1 MPNIRQSAS
10 WAIGKCNDDNVGY
23 SQAYRNQRTVN
34 GITYY
39 DCSSFINYALLAGGF
54 STPSYAP
61 NHNAFTT
68 ANMRNVLLSLGFK
81 KKPVTTTWIQG
92 DILWRTG
99 HTEMAYS
106 STQAMGA
113 KTAHAPLAEQ
123 VEIHASSASDW
134 TELYRYEQSTVS
146 EWYYKPTGEYAKE
159 SAEALSNCEL
169 IYGILSD
176 YGWTLNAVCG
186 VLGNIGAE
194 SVYNPWRWQNDKVL
208 EKGSSLLDSKLHGYG
223 LFQFTPPK
231 KYALNTTA
239 QSFAGFGVNYSNEA
253 GSPNDGNAQLK
264 FVNDNVDGGYFVKEG
279 ATYPLTFAQYKRS
292 TQTPEYLAKAW
303 LHNYER
309 PANPSATENKRAT
322 LARYW
327 YNKLSG
333 VTPPTPPTPTGYNV
347 TMNLQGGNGWVTPT
361 ATPNSGLS
369 EGDRVYL
376 DYTSVDPHNGLDEPE
391 FRRWRVDSGHIEIT
405 PADYF
410 DMPDSDVVITAVFS
424 GKTIDPPGPKE
435 YNKFKSWYLKPWYI
449 QNRGE

>member
-10 WAIGKCNDDNVGY
+10 WAIGKCNDDVVGY
-23 SQAYRNQRTVN
+23 SQKYRNQQTVN

-68 ANMRNVLLSLGFK
+68 ATMRNVLTSLGFK
-81 KKPVTTTWIQG
+81 KKPVTTTWIRG

-106 STQAMGA
+106 ATKAMGA
-113 KTAHAPLAEQ
+113 KTANAPLAEQ
-123 VEIHASSASDW
+123 VEIHDSSASDW
-134 TELYRYEQSTVS
+134 SELYRYEQSTVS
-146 EWYYKPTGEYAKE
+146 DWYYKPKGEYPKD
-159 SAEALSNCEL
+159 SAEALSNCKL

-176 YGWTLNAVCG
+176 WGWTLNAVCG

-194 SVYNPWRWQNDKVL
+194 SVYNPWRWQNDVIL
-208 EKGSSLLDSKLHGYG
+208 EKGSELLDSKLHGYG

-231 KYALNTTA
+231 KYALNSTA
-239 QSFAGFGVNYSNEA
+239 QSFSGFGVNYSNEE

-264 FVNDNVDGGYFVKEG
+264 FMNDNVDGGYFVKEG

-309 PANPSATENKRAT
+309 PDNPSATENARAT

-333 VTPPTPPTPTGYNV
+333 VTPPTPPTPTGYMV
-347 TMNLQGGNGWVTPT
+347 TVNLQGGNGWVTPY
-361 ATPNSGLS
+361 AEPNSGLE

-376 DYTSVDPHNGLDEPE
+376 DYKSADPHNGLDEPE

-405 PADYF
+405 SSDYF

-424 GKTIDPPGPKE
+424 GKTIDSPGPKK

>member
-23 SQAYRNQRTVN
+23 SRDYRNQRTVN

-68 ANMRNVLLSLGFK
+68 ENMRGVLLSLGFK
-81 KKPVTTTWIQG
+81 KKPVTTTWIRG

-113 KTAHAPLAEQ
+113 RTAHAPLAEQ
-123 VEIHASSASDW
+123 VEIHVSSASDW
-134 TELYRYEQSTVS
+134 TELYRYEQSTAS
-146 EWYYKPTGEYAKE
+146 EWYYKPKGGYAKE

-194 SVYNPWRWQNDKVL
+194 SVYNPWVWQKDQIL

-239 QSFAGFGVNYSNEA
+239 QSFAGFGVNYSNEV

-264 FVNDNVDGGYFVKEG
+264 FVNDNVDGGYFLKEG

-309 PANPSATENKRAT
+309 PADPSATENKRAT

-333 VTPPTPPTPTGYNV
+333 VTPPTPPTPTGYTV
-347 TMNLQGGNGWVTPT
+347 TMSLQGGNGWVTPT
-361 ATPNSGLS
+361 ATPNTGLS